1 MIMNKLKLCFAVTI
15 ACVGIV
21 GLGSCNQDET
31 ANQGIE
37 KDMSRLKV
45 MTRSIDETTQ
55 PTEGKIYIFNPKG
68 LCTDTISPE
77 NLKNNTPI
85 TTRPG
90 EVKLMAIGSNDLSA
104 YQLPSQSTVTD
115 SSVIKLNNGR
125 TLTDLILG
133 TTTTTLEEGETTQS
147 DITMSREVLCMKHI
161 TAHSIPDDIIGTE
174 IMIGP
179 MYKNIR
185 LNGKYTTDVDSI
197 RIALKKDP
205 QGEGVW
211 TYTGD
216 SIFSLPSKG
225 NPSVILRLKTIDN
238 TKEYTY
244 QSNSPLR
251 KNRFVKLNVDYREG
265 IKAFLTSSFA
275 SPSWEGTD
283 SIEYQYQKED
293 IVKDEPVEH
302 PEAGGGYDKYYVVS
316 VDPSKRTVVLL
327 RRQDVNGITNDSIMY
342 AVIKSINKPAWAVDG
357 WRLPTVEECRFFLI
371 NAPIYNPKVGGK
383 NYMVK
388 PGTYYCTKE
397 NVLITVTMTGDTK
410 RTLTENVFTGYSADF
425 FFRPVIEVGY

>member
-1 MIMNKLKLCFAVTI
+1 MENLRLCYAAAA

-31 ANQGIE
+31 VYQGIE
-37 KDMSRLKV
+37 EDISKLKV
-45 MTRSIDETTQ
+45 ITRTDESTK
-55 PTEGKIYIFNPKG
+55 PNEGKIYIFNEKG
-68 LCTDTISPE
+68 LCADTISPE

-85 TTRPG
+85 NTKPG
-90 EVKLMAIGSNDLSA
+90 AIKLIAIGSNDLTA
-104 YQLPSQSTVTD
+104 YNLPNKNNVTD
-115 SSVIKLNNGR
+115 SSIIKLNNGR
-125 TLTDLILG
+125 SLTDLILG
-133 TTTTTLEEGETTQS
+133 TTTTTLEEGETTQT
-147 DITMSREVLCMKHI
+147 DITMSREVLCLKHI

-205 QGEGVW
+205 QEEGVW

-302 PEAGGGYDKYYVVS
+302 PKAGDGYNKYYVVS
-316 VDPSKRTVVLL
+316 VDKSKRTAVLL
-327 RRQDVNGITNDSIMY
+327 RRNGADGITNDSIMK
-342 AVIKSINKPAWAVDG
+342 AAAKSINKPAWAIGG
-357 WRLPTVEECRFFLI
+357 WRLPTVDECRYFLS
-371 NAPIYNPKVGGK
+371 NAKIYDPNVTGK

-388 PGTYYCTKE
+388 YGTYYCTKNNE
-397 NVLITVTMTGDTK
+397 LITITMSGETK
-410 RTLTENVFTGYSADF
+410 RTLTENAFTGYSADYI
-425 FFRPVIEVGY
+425 FRPVIEVSY

>member
-15 ACVGIV
+15 ACVEIV

-147 DITMSREVLCMKHI
+147 DITMSREVLCLKHI

-185 LNGKYTTDVDSI
+185 LNGKYTTDIDSI
-197 RIALKKDP
+197 RIALKKAP
-205 QGEGVW
+205 QEEGVW

-283 SIEYQYQKED
+283 SVEYQYQKED

-327 RRQDVNGITNDSIMY
+327 RRQDVNGITNDSIMN

-357 WRLPTVEECRFFLI
+357 WRLPTVEECRFFLT
-371 NAPIYNPKVGGK
+371 NAPIYNPKVAGK

-388 PGTYYCTKE
+388 PGTYYCTKD
-397 NVLITVTMTGDTK
+397 NALITMTMKDGTK